1 MYQPYPTGTQMPE
14 VQRPPIP
21 PQVTNAVRTM
31 YVGAAASLL
40 GIVIDILTVKATKSA
55 IERRSRHL
63 TASQIT
69 STQHVLVIG
78 FIAGGVI
85 AAAVWIFL
93 AKACQRGQSW
103 ARITGTVLFALATV
117 DTFIGLS
124 APVAGAV
131 KLWALVTWL
140 AGLTAVIFLWRRPST
155 AFFKGATLKEN
166 HQ

>member
-1 MYQPYPTGTQMPE
+1 MYQPYPTGAQMPD

-21 PQVTNAVRTM
+21 PQVINAVRTM

-55 IERRSRHL
+55 IEKRSHHL

-85 AAAVWIFL
+85 GAVVWIFL

-117 DTFIGLS
+117 DTLIGLS
-124 APVAGAV
+124 APIAGAV
-131 KLWALVTWL
+131 KVWALVTWL
-140 AGLTAVIFLWRRPST
+140 AGLTAVIFLWQRPST
-155 AFFKGATLKEN
+155 AFFKGAN
-166 HQ
+166 NQ